1 MNTKFEVTNAML
13 RPAAAAYLRGSPY
26 SFAHPVSDSG
36 LRAAISAAI
45 EASGLV
51 ERIAELETD
60 LDIWMSV
67 FPDIAPE
74 NVLPDRSTLE
84 AENAR
89 LREALQRMLLEFD
102 FMIEANMIPDTRNDV
117 IFVEARSA
125 LKECEA

>member
-1 MNTKFEVTNAML
+1 M
-13 RPAAAAYLRGSPY
+13 
-26 SFAHPVSDSG
+26 
-36 LRAAISAAI
+36 RAAITAAI

-51 ERIAELETD
+51 EENARLRVD

-89 LREALQRMLLEFD
+89 LRESLRLYGDRIAMANAPPHLQQEIDRALDDQHD
-102 FMIEANMIPDTRNDV
+102 
-117 IFVEARSA
+117 
-125 LKECEA
+125 